1 MHTITKEELENVK
14 YNTEGYLDE
23 ILRLLDE
30 VIECEFTTI
39 KEINLHSQKTT
50 DIIIRV
56 SIDLNFIEEVDEEV
70 IMDYAEKFNVSFND
84 MRTIIRNN
92 IIWTIESDNISHL
105 TSISNY
111 IEFLN
116 NGEYWL
122 DELLINEIYKQI

>member
-14 YNTEGYLDE
+14 YNTGGYLDE

-56 SIDLNFIEEVDEEV
+56 SIDLNFIDEVDEEV

-92 IIWTIESDNISHL
+92 IIWTIESDNINHL

-116 NGEYWL
+116 NGGYWL